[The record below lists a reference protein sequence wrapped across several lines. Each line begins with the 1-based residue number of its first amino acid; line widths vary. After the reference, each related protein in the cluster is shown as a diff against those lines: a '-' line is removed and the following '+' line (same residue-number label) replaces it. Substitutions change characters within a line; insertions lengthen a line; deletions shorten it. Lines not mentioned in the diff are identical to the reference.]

1 MAADYPVTFDVSRP
15 EKFERPQVALRLVV
29 LLVLSLL
36 AGAVGWIFGIVYLVF
51 PVLAAIFIS
60 QKGAEKFLSDD
71 GPRMTGWLRWILALY
86 SYLAILTDKFPSEK
100 PEEIVRFEVTAGGS
114 PTVGSALLRL
124 IYSIPSAFVLA
135 LLSIVSAVIWI
146 IAIVMI
152 LVQENYPE
160 GMYNFQLGV
169 MRWEARL
176 LAYHS
181 SLVEQYPPFSLDT
194 GPQPQPASPA
204 SG

>member
-1 MAADYPVTFDVSRP
+1 MTDYPVTFSVVRP
-15 EKFERPQVALRLVV
+15 EKFERPQVVLRVLVIII
-29 LLVLSLL
+29 LSIL
-36 AGAVGWIFGIVYLVF
+36 AGALGWILGLVYLVV

-60 QKGAEKFLSDD
+60 QKGAEKYLAED
-71 GPRMTGWLRWILALY
+71 GPRMSGWLRWLLALY
-86 SYLAILTDKFPSEK
+86 SYLAILTDRFPSEK
-100 PEEIVRFEVTAGGS
+100 PEEIITFEVRAAGS

-135 LLSIVSAVIWI
+135 LLSIVSAVIWV
-146 IAIVMI
+146 IAVIMI

-176 LAYHS
+176 LGYHA
-181 SLVEQYPPFSLDT
+181 SLVEPYPPFALDT
-194 GPQPQPASPA
+194 GAAPTTA
-204 SG
+204 G